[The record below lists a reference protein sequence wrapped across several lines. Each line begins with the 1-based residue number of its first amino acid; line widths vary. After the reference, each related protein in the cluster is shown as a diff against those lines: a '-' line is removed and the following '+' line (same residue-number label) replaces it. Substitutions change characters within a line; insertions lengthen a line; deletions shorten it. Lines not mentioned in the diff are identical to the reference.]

1 MSQHSEQIQRTIEF
15 YDEHAEEYVSSTL
28 GIDMSHVYHP
38 FLSRMDK
45 GQRILDAGS
54 GSGRDTK
61 AFRDLGYDVLPIDAS
76 CEMTKATQ
84 RLTGK
89 TACQLRLQE
98 ISFEDEFDGIWACAS
113 LVHVPLD
120 ELPDVLDRLAYA
132 TRSGG
137 VLYVSFKEG
146 NGERLAD
153 GRLFTNLT
161 VTSLRNLVSEQPSL
175 QLEATWITDDARPG
189 ITDRW
194 VNAILTKR

>member
-1 MSQHSEQIQRTIEF
+1 MSQHSEQIQRTIDF

-28 GIDMSHVYHP
+28 GIDMSHVDHP
-38 FLSRMDK
+38 FLSRMEK

-61 AFRDLGYDVLPIDAS
+61 AFLDLGYDVLPIDAS

-89 TACQLRLQE
+89 TAFQLRLQE
-98 ISFEDEFDGIWACAS
+98 ISFEGEFDGIWACAS

-120 ELPDVLDRLAYA
+120 EIPDVLDRLAYA

-137 VLYVSFKEG
+137 VLYFSFKEG
-146 NGERLAD
+146 NGERLEN
-153 GRLFTNLT
+153 GRHFTYLDESGLRDILSAQPNL
-161 VTSLRNLVSEQPSL
+161 E
-175 QLEATWITDDARPG
+175 LEAIRSTDDARE
-189 ITDRW
+189 
-194 VNAILTKR
+194 ILLKVVFLRN